1 MVKHQSKCLL
11 EVTKS
16 SSHNPSDRMIES
28 FTNQTHHNQQQFYEK
43 HIGTYCF
50 NTHLNVF
57 FLLKITPLQF
67 ESRLLNTTM
76 ALSSKIKSATRMYI
90 LRRYHLPAAAK
101 CLMKNLISGRG
112 FLHRQWRRWEMQ
124 IELHI
129 EFKSDEDAESCLIST
144 KVWSYLSDNRTPYS
158 KKTEGANFDKP
169 PAFKGGSRKSTY
181 RDQYFIWKFEPE
193 SSIVLHSAKFLIK

>member
-1 MVKHQSKCLL
+1 MVKHDPKCLL
-11 EVTKS
+11 EVTNS
-16 SSHNPSDRMIES
+16 SSHNPSHRMIES
-28 FTNQTHHNQQQFYEK
+28 FTNQTHHNQPPLYHK
-43 HIGTYCF
+43 HMGTYYF

-57 FLLKITPLQF
+57 FLLTIAPLQF
-67 ESRLLNTTM
+67 ENRLLNTTM

-129 EFKSDEDAESCLIST
+129 EFKSDEDAETCLIST
-144 KVWSYLSDNRTPYS
+144 TVSSYLLRNRTPYS
-158 KKTEGANFDKP
+158 KKTEGANFEKP
-169 PAFKGGSRKSTY
+169 PPFKGEKRK
-181 RDQYFIWKFEPE
+181 
-193 SSIVLHSAKFLIK
+193 LA